1 VKEDA
6 ATPAALE
13 LLEIRA
19 LALNDRVDQLV
30 ASYFYD
36 EPSSLEER
44 SEELDEDNPV
54 ASLLDEITSFEARRS
69 RLSPTP
75 DWLDSR
81 AELSL
86 RAAAPIQFLLE
97 INFVDEIRDE
107 IEGHGTTHS
116 YPCRCDTLRAH
127 CLPMITSIFD
137 EYESL
142 SREIERLIRI
152 RRQETEHD

>member
-1 VKEDA
+1 HDQRGSPLKEDA

-30 ASYFYD
+30 ASYGFVD

-44 SEELDEDNPV
+44 SEELDENNPV
-54 ASLLDEITSFEARRS
+54 ASLLDEITSCEARRS
-69 RLSPTP
+69 RMPPTP

-86 RAAAPIQFLLE
+86 RAAAPIQYLLE

-107 IEGHGTTHS
+107 IEGHGTKHS
-116 YPCRCDTLRAH
+116 YPCRCDTLVAH

-142 SREIERLIRI
+142 S
-152 RRQETEHD
+152 